1 MIKNRAYVSEKLERA
16 WNASLVK
23 KMSFRVKKN
32 KRKEVKLRKKYKKS
46 KKKIKIE
53 WKC

>member
-23 KMSFRVKKN
+23 KMSFREKKN
-32 KRKEVKLRKKYKKS
+32 IMKRS
-46 KKKIKIE
+46 KIKNE
-53 WKC
+53 L